1 MDLGVRIWAYN
12 GGLKVFWHV
21 IVDGVHHVGSVQG
34 QPREWAVFGVGDCG
48 NGMLRFDPGKHRSKA
63 VFDASITRGSEGG
76 LSLSGSGSHLDQQ
89 RRGENM
95 MKTTQLGPDGPKV
108 SQFGLGAMSFAGIYG
123 NATVEES
130 HAVLDACLA
139 AGVSHIDTSNVYGMG
154 RSEDIIGAWLA
165 KTSGARDAMNLAT
178 KAGITGQAERRFN
191 NDPDYLERCLDES
204 LQRLGVDHVDLFYV
218 HRYDKAHTPEELGG
232 TLKRIIETGKARAV
246 GLSEIAPSTLRRVST
261 ECPIAA
267 VQSEYSLSTR
277 APELGLSQ
285 ACAALGTTL
294 VAFSPVGRSLLTDA
308 PFSFER
314 CQSHPFLENNPRFVQ
329 PNYDANIAATDR
341 LRRLAA
347 DMGEPAAALA
357 IAWTIAQGSHVLPI
371 PGTKNVA
378 HLAELVR
385 GVEMDLTAEDLA
397 RIEDALPVGWA
408 HGDRYTLTQWEGPER
423 YC

>member
-1 MDLGVRIWAYN
+1 
-12 GGLKVFWHV
+12 
-21 IVDGVHHVGSVQG
+21 
-34 QPREWAVFGVGDCG
+34 
-48 NGMLRFDPGKHRSKA
+48 
-63 VFDASITRGSEGG
+63 
-76 LSLSGSGSHLDQQ
+76 
-89 RRGENM
+89 
-95 MKTTQLGPDGPKV
+95 MKTTQMGPNGPEV

-130 HAVLDACLA
+130 HAVLDACLEM
-139 AGVSHIDTSNVYGMG
+139 GVSHIDTSNVYGMG
-154 RSEDIIGAWLA
+154 RSEEIISTWLA
-165 KTSGARDAMNLAT
+165 NSPGARDKMHIAT

-191 NDPDYLERCLDES
+191 NDPAYLETCLDES

-218 HRYDKAHTPEELGG
+218 HRYDKAHSPEEVAG
-232 TLKRIIETGKARAV
+232 TLKRLIESGKTRAV
-246 GLSEIAPSTLRRVST
+246 GLSEIAPNTLRRAFT

-277 APELGLSQ
+277 APELGLTQ
-285 ACAALGTTL
+285 ACAELGTTL

-314 CQSHPFLENNPRFVQ
+314 CQSHAFLQNNPRFVQ

-347 DMGEPAAALA
+347 EMGEPAAALA

-371 PGTKNVA
+371 PGTKNTD
-378 HLAELVR
+378 HLAELVK
-385 GVEMDLTAEDLA
+385 GTEIYLTAEDLA
-397 RIEDALPVGWA
+397 RIETALPVGWA
-408 HGDRYTLTQWEGPER
+408 HGDRYTEMQWEGPER

>member
-1 MDLGVRIWAYN
+1 
-12 GGLKVFWHV
+12 
-21 IVDGVHHVGSVQG
+21 
-34 QPREWAVFGVGDCG
+34 
-48 NGMLRFDPGKHRSKA
+48 
-63 VFDASITRGSEGG
+63 
-76 LSLSGSGSHLDQQ
+76 
-89 RRGENM
+89 
-95 MKTTQLGPDGPKV
+95 MKTTQMGPNGPEV

-130 HAVLDACLA
+130 HAVLDACLEM
-139 AGVSHIDTSNVYGMG
+139 GVSHIDTSNVYGMG
-154 RSEDIIGAWLA
+154 RSEEIISTWLA
-165 KTSGARDAMNLAT
+165 NSPGARDKMHIAT

-191 NDPDYLERCLDES
+191 NDPAYLETCLDES

-218 HRYDKAHTPEELGG
+218 HRYDKAHSPEEVAG
-232 TLKRIIETGKARAV
+232 TLKRLIESGKTRAV
-246 GLSEIAPSTLRRVST
+246 GLSEIAPNTLRRAFT

-277 APELGLSQ
+277 APELGLTQ
-285 ACAALGTTL
+285 ACAELGTTL

-314 CQSHPFLENNPRFVQ
+314 CQSHAFLQNNPRFVQ

-347 DMGEPAAALA
+347 EMGEPAAALA

-371 PGTKNVA
+371 PGTKNTD

-385 GVEMDLTAEDLA
+385 GTEIYLTAEDLA
-397 RIEDALPVGWA
+397 RIETALPVGWA
-408 HGDRYTLTQWEGPER
+408 HGDRYTEMQWEGPER